1 MITINL
7 IRIEEMKKTKNS
19 RRMTAQ
25 FLAGHRRHPD
35 HINIILEDDMAVITI
50 PDLEMKETHPLCG
63 GADGAKAYINF
74 YAGVSS

>member
-1 MITINL
+1 
-7 IRIEEMKKTKNS
+7 MKKTINS

-35 HINIILEDDMAVITI
+35 HINIFLEDDMAVITI
-50 PDLEMKETHPLCG
+50 PDLGMKETHPLWG
-63 GADGAKAYINF
+63 GAGGIKTYINF